1 MAKKISYGAEART
14 SLIKG
19 INAVADVVKV
29 TLGPKGK
36 NVVIEKENGVPQII
50 NDGISIAKEVELE
63 DPIENAGVKLAQ
75 EASLKANDSAG
86 DGSTTTIILTQ
97 AMINEGVKNINVG
110 CNAVEIKN
118 GMQQA
123 AIDIAKEL
131 DEIAIPVDTSEAIKQ
146 VATVSAGND
155 TTIGSL
161 IAEAMEK
168 VGKDGIITV
177 SESSTFN
184 TTLEVTQGMQFDR
197 GFISPYFAT
206 DPEKGEAVYENPYIL
221 CANKTISNLSEI
233 VGLLEEVARDGRPLI
248 IIAEDIDGEALAS
261 LTVNAMRKVLKVV
274 PIKAPD
280 FGTHR
285 KAKLE
290 DIAILTRGKCAIE
303 ELGYKLSEFKVSDL
317 GTAEKVIVTK
327 DHTTI
332 IVSQENNP
340 EFDQHVKMLRAQ
352 IEVAENDF
360 EEGKLRERLAK
371 LVGGVAVIKTGALT
385 EVEMK
390 EKKLRIEDALN
401 ATKAAVK
408 EGVVAGGG
416 VALLRCRPA
425 VSKDED
431 DFDKGQMIVY
441 SALSAPIRQ
450 IAENAG
456 VSGKVVEYNT
466 VTEKG
471 REVKQGKESK
481 TYGYNA
487 LTDEYVD
494 MIEAGIL
501 DPVKVTKSALL
512 NATSVASMVSLLY
525 VSICMFNISVD
536 MRCCKKSKGDLY
548 LCHCLHIIRS
558 T

>member
-1 MAKKISYGAEART
+1 MTKKISYGAEART

-29 TLGPKGK
+29 TLGPKGR
-36 NVVIEKENGVPQII
+36 NVVIEKENGIPQII

-63 DPIENAGVKLAQ
+63 DPIENAGVKLVQ
-75 EASLKANDSAG
+75 EASSKANDSAG

-97 AMINEGVKNINVG
+97 AMINEGVKNIDVG
-110 CNAVEIKN
+110 CSAVEIKN

-123 AIDIAKEL
+123 AIDIAKKL
-131 DEIAIPVDTSEAIKQ
+131 DEIAIPVNTSEAIEQ

-155 TTIGSL
+155 KTIGSL
-161 IAEAMEK
+161 IAEAMDK

-206 DPEKGEAVYENPYIL
+206 DPEKGEAVYDNPYIL
-221 CANKTISNLSEI
+221 CVNKTISNLGEI
-233 VGLLEEVARDGRPLI
+233 VGLLEEVAREGKPLI

-290 DIAILTRGKCAIE
+290 DIAILTKGKCAIE
-303 ELGYKLSEFKVSDL
+303 ELGLKLSEFTVNDL

-332 IVSQENNP
+332 IASQENNP
-340 EFDQHVKMLRAQ
+340 EFDQHVSMLRAQ

-416 VALLRCRPA
+416 TALLSCLGDCA
-425 VSKDED
+425 CNN
-431 DFDKGQMIVY
+431 DFDTGYAIVY
-441 SALSAPIRQ
+441 KALLAPVKQ

-456 VSGKVVEYNT
+456 VNGEVVIDNIRRGKGT
-466 VTEKG
+466 
-471 REVKQGKESK
+471 K

-512 NATSVASMVSLLY
+512 NATSVASMVLTTEAAIGRDIPKDEKLD
-525 VSICMFNISVD
+525 IL
-536 MRCCKKSKGDLY
+536 KKML
-548 LCHCLHIIRS
+548 
-558 T
+558 

>member
-1 MAKKISYGAEART
+1 MTKKISYGEDART
-14 SLIKG
+14 KLIKG

-36 NVVIEKENGVPQII
+36 NVVIEKENGIPQII

-63 DPIENAGVKLAQ
+63 DPIENAGVKLVQ
-75 EASLKANDSAG
+75 EASSKANDSAG

-97 AMINEGVKNINVG
+97 AMVNEGVKSIKVG
-110 CNAVEIKN
+110 CNAVAIKN

-123 AIDIAKEL
+123 ARDIAKSL
-131 DEIAIPVDTSEAIKQ
+131 DEMAIPVDTSEAIKQ

-155 TTIGSL
+155 ETIGSL
-161 IAEAMEK
+161 IAEAVEK

-197 GFISPYFAT
+197 GFVSPYFAT

-221 CANKTISNLSEI
+221 CANKSISNLSEI
-233 VGLLEEVARDGRPLI
+233 VGLLEEVARQGRPLI
-248 IIAEDIDGEALAS
+248 IIADDIDGEALAS

-290 DIAILTRGKCAIE
+290 DIAILTKGKCAIE
-303 ELGYKLSEFKVSDL
+303 ELGFKLSEFTVADL
-317 GTAEKVIVTK
+317 GTAERVIVTK

-332 IVSQENNP
+332 IASQENNP
-340 EFDQHVKMLRAQ
+340 EFDQYVNVLRAQ

-360 EEGKLRERLAK
+360 EEGKLKERLAK

-390 EKKLRIEDALN
+390 EKKLRVEDALN
-401 ATKAAVK
+401 ATKAAIK

-416 VALLRCRPA
+416 VALLKCMPDA
-425 VSKDED
+425 FKDEN
-431 DFDKGQMIVY
+431 DFDKGRIAVY
-441 SALSAPIRQ
+441 KALSAPIRQ

-456 VSGKVVEYNT
+456 VNGEVVEYNT
-466 VTEKG
+466 INEKG

-487 LTDEYVD
+487 LADEYVD

-512 NATSVASMVSLLY
+512 NAASVASMVLTTEAAIGRELPKDEKLD
-525 VSICMFNISVD
+525 IL
-536 MRCCKKSKGDLY
+536 KKML
-548 LCHCLHIIRS
+548 
-558 T
+558 

>member
-1 MAKKISYGAEART
+1 MAKKISYGAKART

-206 DPEKGEAVYENPYIL
+206 DPEKGEAAYENPYIL

-233 VGLLEEVARDGRPLI
+233 VGLLEEVARQGRPLI

-332 IVSQENNP
+332 IASQEDNP
-340 EFDQHVKMLRAQ
+340 EFDQHVNMLRAQ

-425 VSKDED
+425 VSKNED
-431 DFDKGQMIVY
+431 DFDKGRIIVY

-456 VSGKVVEYNT
+456 VSGEVVEYNT

-494 MIEAGIL
+494 MIQAGIL

-512 NATSVASMVSLLY
+512 NATSVASMVLTTEAAIGRELPKDEKLD
-525 VSICMFNISVD
+525 IL
-536 MRCCKKSKGDLY
+536 KKML
-548 LCHCLHIIRS
+548 
-558 T
+558 

>member
-1 MAKKISYGAEART
+1 MAKDIKFSEDARAALLRGVDMLANT
-14 SLIKG
+14 
-19 INAVADVVKV
+19 VKV

-36 NVVIEKENGVPQII
+36 NVVIEKENGIPQII

-63 DPIENAGVKLAQ
+63 DPIENAGVKLVQ
-75 EASLKANDSAG
+75 EASSKANDSAG

-97 AMINEGVKNINVG
+97 AMVNEGVKSIKVG
-110 CNAVEIKN
+110 CNAVAIKN

-123 AIDIAKEL
+123 ARDIAKSL
-131 DEIAIPVDTSEAIKQ
+131 DEMAIPVDTSEAIKQ

-155 TTIGSL
+155 ETIGSL
-161 IAEAMEK
+161 IAEAVEK

-197 GFISPYFAT
+197 GFVSPYFAT

-221 CANKTISNLSEI
+221 CANKSISNLSEI
-233 VGLLEEVARDGRPLI
+233 VGLLEEVARQGRPLI
-248 IIAEDIDGEALAS
+248 IIADDIDGEALAS

-303 ELGYKLSEFKVSDL
+303 ELGLKLSEFTVADL
-317 GTAEKVIVTK
+317 GTAERVIVTK

-332 IVSQENNP
+332 IASQENNP
-340 EFDQHVKMLRAQ
+340 EFDQYVNVLRAQ

-360 EEGKLRERLAK
+360 EEGKLKERLAK

-390 EKKLRIEDALN
+390 EKKLRVEDALN
-401 ATKAAVK
+401 ATKAAIK

-416 VALLRCRPA
+416 VALLKCMPDA
-425 VSKDED
+425 FKDEN
-431 DFDKGQMIVY
+431 DFDKGQIAVY
-441 SALSAPIRQ
+441 KALSAPIRQ

-456 VSGKVVEYNT
+456 VNGEVVEYNT
-466 VTEKG
+466 INEKG

-487 LTDEYVD
+487 LADEYVD

-512 NATSVASMVSLLY
+512 NAASVASMVLTTEAAIGRELPKDEKLD
-525 VSICMFNISVD
+525 IL
-536 MRCCKKSKGDLY
+536 KKML
-548 LCHCLHIIRS
+548 
-558 T
+558 

>member
-1 MAKKISYGAEART
+1 MTKKISYGEDART
-14 SLIKG
+14 KLIKG

-36 NVVIEKENGVPQII
+36 NVVIEKENGIPQII

-63 DPIENAGVKLAQ
+63 DPIENAGVKLVQ
-75 EASLKANDSAG
+75 EASSKANDSAG

-97 AMINEGVKNINVG
+97 AMVNEGVKSIKVG
-110 CNAVEIKN
+110 CNAVAIKN

-123 AIDIAKEL
+123 ARDIAKSL
-131 DEIAIPVDTSEAIKQ
+131 DEMAIPVDTSEAIKQ

-155 TTIGSL
+155 EKIGSL
-161 IAEAMEK
+161 IAEAVEK

-197 GFISPYFAT
+197 GFVSPYFAT

-221 CANKTISNLSEI
+221 CANKSISNLSEI
-233 VGLLEEVARDGRPLI
+233 VGLLEEVARQGRPLI
-248 IIAEDIDGEALAS
+248 IIADDIDGEALAS

-290 DIAILTRGKCAIE
+290 DIAILTKGKCAIE
-303 ELGYKLSEFKVSDL
+303 ELGLKLSEFTVADL
-317 GTAEKVIVTK
+317 GTAERVIVTK

-332 IVSQENNP
+332 IASQENNP
-340 EFDQHVKMLRAQ
+340 EFDQYVNVLRAQ

-360 EEGKLRERLAK
+360 EEGKLKERLAK

-390 EKKLRIEDALN
+390 EKKLRVEDALN
-401 ATKAAVK
+401 ATKAAIK

-416 VALLRCRPA
+416 VALLKCMPH
-425 VSKDED
+425 VFKDEN
-431 DFDKGQMIVY
+431 DFDKGQIAVY
-441 SALSAPIRQ
+441 KALSAPIRQ

-456 VSGKVVEYNT
+456 VNGEVVEYNT
-466 VTEKG
+466 VNEKG

-487 LTDEYVD
+487 LADEYVD

-512 NATSVASMVSLLY
+512 NAASVASMVLTTEAAIGRELPKDEKLD
-525 VSICMFNISVD
+525 IL
-536 MRCCKKSKGDLY
+536 KKML
-548 LCHCLHIIRS
+548 
-558 T
+558 

>member
-233 VGLLEEVARDGRPLI
+233 VGLLEEVARQGRPLI

-332 IVSQENNP
+332 IASQEDNP
-340 EFDQHVKMLRAQ
+340 EFDQHVNMLRAQ

-425 VSKDED
+425 VSKNED
-431 DFDKGQMIVY
+431 DFDKGRIIVY

-456 VSGKVVEYNT
+456 VSGEVVEYNT

-512 NATSVASMVSLLY
+512 NATSVASMVLTTEAAIGRDIPKDEKLD
-525 VSICMFNISVD
+525 IL
-536 MRCCKKSKGDLY
+536 KKML
-548 LCHCLHIIRS
+548 
-558 T
+558 

>member
-1 MAKKISYGAEART
+1 MTKKISYGEDART
-14 SLIKG
+14 KLIKG

-36 NVVIEKENGVPQII
+36 NVVIEKENGIPQII

-63 DPIENAGVKLAQ
+63 DPIENAGVKLVQ
-75 EASLKANDSAG
+75 EASSKANDSAG

-97 AMINEGVKNINVG
+97 AMVNEGVKNIKVG
-110 CNAVEIKN
+110 CNAVAIKN

-123 AIDIAKEL
+123 ARDIAKSL
-131 DEIAIPVDTSEAIKQ
+131 DEMAIPVDTSEAIKQ

-155 TTIGSL
+155 ETIGSL
-161 IAEAMEK
+161 IAEAVEK

-197 GFISPYFAT
+197 GFVSPYFAT

-221 CANKTISNLSEI
+221 CANKSISNLSEI
-233 VGLLEEVARDGRPLI
+233 VGLLEEVARQGKPLI
-248 IIAEDIDGEALAS
+248 IIADDIDGEALAS

-290 DIAILTRGKCAIE
+290 DIAILTKGKCAIE
-303 ELGYKLSEFKVSDL
+303 ELGLKLSEFTVADL
-317 GTAEKVIVTK
+317 GTAERVIVTK

-332 IVSQENNP
+332 IASQENNP
-340 EFDQHVKMLRAQ
+340 EFDQYVNVLRAQ

-360 EEGKLRERLAK
+360 EEGKLKERLAK

-390 EKKLRIEDALN
+390 EKKLRVEDALN
-401 ATKAAVK
+401 ATKAAIK

-416 VALLRCRPA
+416 VALLKCMPCTL
-425 VSKDED
+425 KNEN
-431 DFDKGQMIVY
+431 DFDKGQIAVY
-441 SALSAPIRQ
+441 KALSAPIRQ

-456 VSGKVVEYNT
+456 VNGEVVEYNT
-466 VTEKG
+466 VNEKG

-487 LTDEYVD
+487 LADEYVD

-512 NATSVASMVSLLY
+512 NAASVASMVLTTEAAIGRELPKDEKLD
-525 VSICMFNISVD
+525 IL
-536 MRCCKKSKGDLY
+536 KKML
-548 LCHCLHIIRS
+548 
-558 T
+558 

>member
-1 MAKKISYGAEART
+1 MTKKISYGEDART
-14 SLIKG
+14 KLIKG

-36 NVVIEKENGVPQII
+36 NVVIEKENGIPQII

-63 DPIENAGVKLAQ
+63 DPIENAGVKLVQ
-75 EASLKANDSAG
+75 EASSKANDSAG

-97 AMINEGVKNINVG
+97 AMVNEGVKSIKVG
-110 CNAVEIKN
+110 CNAVAIKN

-123 AIDIAKEL
+123 ARDIAKSL
-131 DEIAIPVDTSEAIKQ
+131 DEMAIPVDTSEAIKQ

-155 TTIGSL
+155 ETIGSL
-161 IAEAMEK
+161 IAEAVEK

-197 GFISPYFAT
+197 GFVSPYFAT

-221 CANKTISNLSEI
+221 CANKSISNLSEI
-233 VGLLEEVARDGRPLI
+233 VGLLEEVARQGRPLI
-248 IIAEDIDGEALAS
+248 IIADDIDGEALAS

-290 DIAILTRGKCAIE
+290 DIAILTKGKCAIE
-303 ELGYKLSEFKVSDL
+303 ELGLKLSEFTVADL
-317 GTAEKVIVTK
+317 GTAERVIVTK

-332 IVSQENNP
+332 IASQENNP
-340 EFDQHVKMLRAQ
+340 EFDQYVNVLRAQ

-360 EEGKLRERLAK
+360 EEGKLKERLAK

-390 EKKLRIEDALN
+390 EKKLRVEDALN
-401 ATKAAVK
+401 ATKAAIK

-416 VALLRCRPA
+416 VALLKCMPHA
-425 VSKDED
+425 FKDEN
-431 DFDKGQMIVY
+431 DFDKGRIAVY
-441 SALSAPIRQ
+441 KALSAPIRQ

-456 VSGKVVEYNT
+456 VNGEVVEYNT
-466 VTEKG
+466 IKAGKKVDLIVFTIKEK
-471 REVKQGKESK
+471 
-481 TYGYNA
+481 
-487 LTDEYVD
+487 
-494 MIEAGIL
+494 AGHDSFINLFKNQSERL
-501 DPVKVTKSALL
+501 D
-512 NATSVASMVSLLY
+512 
-525 VSICMFNISVD
+525 
-536 MRCCKKSKGDLY
+536 
-548 LCHCLHIIRS
+548 
-558 T
+558 